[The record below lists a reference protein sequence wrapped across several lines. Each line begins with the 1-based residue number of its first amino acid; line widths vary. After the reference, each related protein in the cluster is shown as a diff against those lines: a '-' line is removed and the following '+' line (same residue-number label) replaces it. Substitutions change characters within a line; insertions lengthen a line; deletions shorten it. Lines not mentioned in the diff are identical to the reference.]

1 MARDYHSGVWSRA
14 LKISQ
19 KEYASRRRDLM
30 AMMQTNSIAVIASA
44 PEKIRSNDTHFPYK
58 QCTNLSYLSGFP
70 EPGAVMLLIPGR
82 EQGEVVFFCRDKD
95 PLRETWDGYRQGPA
109 GLVANYR
116 ADDAFPIDDID
127 DILPG
132 MLEGKDRVYFAIG
145 KDPEFDKHLMAWVND
160 VRDKRG
166 SDASPPGEFVD
177 LDHLINEMRLI
188 KSAAEIKLMRKAGEI
203 SARAHCRAM
212 RMSKPGLYEYHL
224 QAEIEHEF
232 MTSGATGPAYT
243 SIVGGGKNSCV
254 LHYIEN
260 RDRLKAGDLV
270 LIDAGCEYQD
280 YAADITRTFPVNGV
294 FTAQQAA
301 IYDIVL
307 AAQAAAIELIAPG
320 LEYHLANEATVRVI
334 TQGLVDLNIL
344 RGDVD
349 ELIEQ
354 GAHRDFYM
362 HNAGHWLGMDVHDV
376 GDYKIDNHWRVYEP
390 GMVVTVEPGI
400 YISPDNT
407 NVDKQW
413 RGIAVRIEDDVLVTK
428 TGNEDLT
435 SEVPKARDQIELLM
449 AN

>member
-243 SIVGGGKNSCV
+243 SIVGGGKNGCV